1 MNLERTGTELGSGDA
16 APPIMKVTVDK
27 STYLVRVHFKEDGE
41 ETMEQKIERL
51 IRNDLKSGKYG

>member
-1 MNLERTGTELGSGDA
+1 MNLERTGTELGSGEA
-16 APPIMKVTVDK
+16 ASPVMKVTVDK

>member
-1 MNLERTGTELGSGDA
+1 MNLEKTGTELGNEETVS
-16 APPIMKVTVDK
+16 PVMKVNVDK
-27 STYLVRVHFKEDGE
+27 STYLVRVHFKENGE